1 MESTDVDNIQESWKI
16 AKSAAKLRLY
26 DDLKREIYNN
36 NNTIEF
42 FLVRYITIIM
52 ALHW

>member
-26 DDLKREIYNN
+26 DDLKREIYN
-36 NNTIEF
+36 IIKEF
-42 FLVRYITIIM
+42 FLVRFITIISIFFS
-52 ALHW
+52 